1 MASTSGTRTRA
12 ANEDLQVSTQMRDV
26 TSRLV
31 KAFGDGSGEGEDRI
45 RRTVA
50 TIEARF
56 GDARVR
62 TFLPILIERAARV
75 ELGRGEGTSLSRRRV
90 TTVDDA
96 ARRYPPAW
104 SARSATR

>member
-1 MASTSGTRTRA
+1 MASTSGKRTRA
-12 ANEDLQVSTQMRDV
+12 TNEDLQVSTQLRDV

-31 KAFGDGSGEGEDRI
+31 KSFGDGTGDGENRI

-62 TFLPILIERAARV
+62 TFLPILIERAARA
-75 ELGRGEGTSLSRRRV
+75 ELGR
-90 TTVDDA
+90 DPMPA
-96 ARRYPPAW
+96 ARATPPMGQMEETP
-104 SARSATR
+104 RGVPLRVP